1 MGRIID
7 TRDPDTYISFEEYEN
22 CVKRAR
28 AKWDK
33 VRENFKIDINKK
45 LLVLNAEIDFDS
57 RLINDRTYTDI
68 YLIMNGNRVKLGC
81 CYESNGEYIDK
92 TTKKF
97 LKKHFEEFL
106 DNIIEK

>member
-7 TRDPDTYISFEEYEN
+7 TRDPDTYMSFSEYERI
-22 CVKRAR
+22 CKEAR

-33 VRENFKIDINKK
+33 VREDFKIDINKK
-45 LLVLNAEIDFDS
+45 LSVLNAEIDFDT
-57 RLINDRTYTDI
+57 RLVNNRTYTDI

-81 CYESNGEYIDK
+81 CYESDGEDVDK

-97 LKKHFEEFL
+97 LKKHFEGFL
-106 DNIIEK
+106 DNIFGK